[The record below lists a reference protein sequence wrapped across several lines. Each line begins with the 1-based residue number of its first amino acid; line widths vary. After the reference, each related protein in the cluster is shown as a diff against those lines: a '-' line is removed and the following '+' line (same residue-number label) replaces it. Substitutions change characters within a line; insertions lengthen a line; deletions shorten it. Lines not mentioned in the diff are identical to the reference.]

1 MAIYVKVLVE
11 NGADVNAQDH
21 FGWTS
26 LYYAIYH
33 ENMSMVKILVIEVT
47 NLELKSFEFG
57 TPLCHALFDGQ
68 HEIFELLISFGA
80 NVNSL
85 TLTEIFFSISVLMML
100 KS

>member
-33 ENMSMVKILVIEVT
+33 ENMSMVKILANEDT
-47 NLELKSFEFG
+47 NVGLRSFEFG
-57 TPLCHALFDGQ
+57 TPLHY
-68 HEIFELLISFGA
+68 
-80 NVNSL
+80 
-85 TLTEIFFSISVLMML
+85 LTENK
-100 KS
+100 KSLNC

>member
-33 ENMSMVKILVIEVT
+33 ENMSMVKILANEDT
-47 NLELKSFEFG
+47 NVGLRSFEFG
-57 TPLCHALFDGQ
+57 TPLHY
-68 HEIFELLISFGA
+68 LLE
-80 NVNSL
+80 NKKSL
-85 TLTEIFFSISVLMML
+85 NC
-100 KS
+100 